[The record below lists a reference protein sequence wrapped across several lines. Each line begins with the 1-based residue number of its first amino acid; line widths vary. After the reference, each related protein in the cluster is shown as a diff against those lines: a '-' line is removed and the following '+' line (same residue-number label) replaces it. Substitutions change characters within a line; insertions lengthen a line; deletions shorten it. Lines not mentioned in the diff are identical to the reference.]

1 MSTVK
6 RTTRTWL
13 ILVLL
18 PAAIFGKDI
27 FLTRSGSIE
36 FFSSAPVEDIK
47 AINKQV
53 SCVLD
58 METGELAFQAP
69 IRGFMFKNALMQEH
83 FNENYMESDKF
94 PKAVFKG
101 KIDHWSNT
109 AIADTAIDV
118 SLSGSLTIHGVTR
131 AITETGQIWH
141 EGELIKGTSA
151 FDITVADYD
160 IEIPKV
166 VRNNIAKI
174 VRVDVAVQ
182 LKKK

>member
-1 MSTVK
+1 
-6 RTTRTWL
+6 
-13 ILVLL
+13 
-18 PAAIFGKDI
+18 
-27 FLTRSGSIE
+27 
-36 FFSSAPVEDIK
+36 
-47 AINKQV
+47 
-53 SCVLD
+53 
-58 METGELAFQAP
+58 
-69 IRGFMFKNALMQEH
+69 MQEH

-101 KIDHWSNT
+101 KIDHWSNI

-174 VRVDVAVQ
+174 VRVDIAVQ

>member
-1 MSTVK
+1 MK
-6 RTTRTWL
+6 RISQSWFL
-13 ILVLL
+13 LVLL
-18 PAAIFGKDI
+18 PAMIFGKDI
-27 FLTRSGSIE
+27 FLTRSGNIE
-36 FFSSAPVEDIK
+36 IFSTTPIEDIT
-47 AINKQV
+47 AVNKQV
-53 SCVLD
+53 SCVLNV
-58 METGELAFQAP
+58 ETGEVAFQAP
-69 IRGFMFKNALMQEH
+69 IRCFMFKNALMQEH
-83 FNENYMESDKF
+83 FNENYMESDKY

-131 AITETGQIWH
+131 AITEKGQIWQ
-141 EGELIKGTSA
+141 ENELINGTSA